1 MITNGELMDL
11 KLRMITAADAARQ
24 IATSP
29 NPVLYDQE
37 HYAAV
42 YAALVSLKPDLQ
54 RVLAE
59 LDVLRG
65 MFASSVSLFMEGQA
79 NAVPERRGDVAAVP
93 DPATQQG
100 GEGERQD
107 IEGAG
112 VGVPPSGPARKRAKR
127 SQPRR
132 NRKSDSGAAVG
143 VGRSDGEASVDRSED
158 G

>member
-1 MITNGELMDL
+1 MITTGELMDI
-11 KLRMITAADAARQ
+11 KLRLLTGADAAHQ

-29 NPVLYDQE
+29 EPVFYDQE
-37 HYAAV
+37 QYAAV
-42 YAALVSLKPDLQ
+42 YAALVAMKPDIQ

-79 NAVPERRGDVAAVP
+79 NGLPERRGDVAAVP
-93 DPATQQG
+93 DAAAEQG
-100 GEGERQD
+100 GEEQRQD

-112 VGVPPSGPARKRAKR
+112 SGVPTGRAARKRAKR
-127 SQPRR
+127 SKPRR
-132 NRKSDSGAAVG
+132 NRKSDGELAAV
-143 VGRSDGEASVDRSED
+143 VGRTDGEEQVDRSQD